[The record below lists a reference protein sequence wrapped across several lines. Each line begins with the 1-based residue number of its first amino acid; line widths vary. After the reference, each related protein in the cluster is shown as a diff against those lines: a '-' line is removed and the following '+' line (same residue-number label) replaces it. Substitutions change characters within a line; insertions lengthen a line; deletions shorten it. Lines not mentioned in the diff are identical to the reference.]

1 MVKKGVSLKSRIERP
16 TASIPDDDP
25 YLWLEQIEGE
35 RTLGFVEWQNRMTLD
50 KFGGPAFEP
59 DRDTL
64 AAIYDR
70 PDNIPY
76 VSRCG
81 GLLSNL
87 WKDAGNPRGLWRRT
101 TMDEFRKGEPAR
113 ETLLDIDE
121 LARREDADWLLNW
134 SSSRPGAAQVILG
147 LARGGSDTVSLREFD
162 RNTKSFMPNGLVVG
176 KPRAAQ
182 PGSSR
187 YRAVVQRLWRGHGDK
202 FGLCADG
209 AAVATRRADR
219 MRTRG
224 VRNDA
229 PSHERLLPRRL
240 HR

>member
-1 MVKKGVSLKSRIERP
+1 M
-16 TASIPDDDP
+16 
-25 YLWLEQIEGE
+25 EQIEGE
-35 RTLGFVEWQNRMTLD
+35 RALGFVERQNRLTLD

-70 PDNIPY
+70 PDNILY

-113 ETLLDIDE
+113 E
-121 LARREDADWLLNW
+121 DWLLNW
-134 SSSRPGAAQVILG
+134 SSSLPGAAQVILG

-176 KPRAAQ
+176 
-182 PGSSR
+182 
-187 YRAVVQRLWRGHGDK
+187 
-202 FGLCADG
+202 
-209 AAVATRRADR
+209 
-219 MRTRG
+219 
-224 VRNDA
+224 
-229 PSHERLLPRRL
+229 
-240 HR
+240 